1 MSNKINGVN
10 SNFIYDSNLVT
21 YLVTYLVLI

>member
-1 MSNKINGVN
+1 MSNKINEVN